1 MRLEWDAWHGD
12 NTDTETLEDPAPD
25 DVDRAV
31 RRLDQRRYTELALH
45 GSGGQ
50 YLAVGGGLGCYHVYV
65 ASVEHE
71 DSVVLQSTIAKSGFE
86 ELISGGRL
94 LRLPARSVVGLAEAA
109 RAAQTFLR
117 TDRPDPA
124 LGWATS

>member
-1 MRLEWDAWHGD
+1 MRLEWDVWHGD
-12 NTDTETLEDPAPD
+12 HTDLEILDNPGPD
-25 DVDRAV
+25 DVDRAL

-71 DSVVLQSTIAKSGFE
+71 DSVVLQSSIAKSGFE

-94 LRLPARSVVGLAEAA
+94 LRLPARSVVGLAEAT
-109 RAAQTFLR
+109 RAAQAFLR
-117 TDRPDPA
+117 VDRPDPT
-124 LGWATS
+124 LSWATG